1 MAKNTQFDER
11 NSTIVDIS
19 QERYLNLRTGEEETF
34 NRITKKVVGYQ
45 NFWKIIM
52 IDFLAVLGL
61 FDSKQVDVFIY
72 LLQNLNPGN
81 NLFIGSLEKIAKGT
95 GVSKR
100 TVVTTFKKLQANNF
114 VKMVQ
119 RGVWAVNPEIV
130 MKGNE
135 NKKNILLSY
144 YEEKTPRNK
153 DLPKV
158 AKAKKSTKK
167 QYTKED
173 EIPLDFDK

>member
-1 MAKNTQFDER
+1 MVKNTQYDER
-11 NSTIVDIS
+11 GATVIDIS
-19 QERYLNLRTGEEETF
+19 RERYLNLRTGEEEEF
-34 NRITKKVVGYQ
+34 DRITKKVVGYQ

-52 IDFLAVLGL
+52 IDFLAVLGV
-61 FDSKQVDVFIY
+61 FDSKQVDIFIY
-72 LLQNLNPGN
+72 LMQNLNPGN
-81 NLFIGSLEKIAKGT
+81 NLFIGSFEKIAEGT
-95 GVSKR
+95 GTSKR

-153 DLPKV
+153 PL
-158 AKAKKSTKK
+158 KKKK
-167 QYTKED
+167 EQKPEYTEAD
-173 EIPLDFDK
+173 QIPLDFDEK